1 MATCLLGGT
10 KTTPSKTLEEQC
22 MSWRINIS
30 TSPRQPQKKLE
41 IPLAGSR
48 WMWLGLPSR
57 LHPLCLSRAFHP
69 YVREQDRKKGGPT
82 ARGRRDRTSIPL
94 NSAVGYENPKS
105 LDRPITRFDLN
116 QKHNSEQA
124 DPDYR
129 PQSRPLLASKSL
141 PIWICATGSAK
152 CLMQFWPSN
161 GVRLVRRRHTKEGLN
176 LPCGT

>member
-69 YVREQDRKKGGPT
+69 YVREQDRK
-82 ARGRRDRTSIPL
+82 RGAQPPGAAATVL
-94 NSAVGYENPKS
+94 YSALHS
-105 LDRPITRFDLN
+105 A
-116 QKHNSEQA
+116 SEGSWPA
-124 DPDYR
+124 
-129 PQSRPLLASKSL
+129 PQSCTVHRT
-141 PIWICATGSAK
+141 TG
-152 CLMQFWPSN
+152 
-161 GVRLVRRRHTKEGLN
+161 
-176 LPCGT
+176 

>member
-1 MATCLLGGT
+1 MDPHPERGGLSIAKKT
-10 KTTPSKTLEEQC
+10 KTKDTCEVKEALETKKNLLCSTPSKTLEEQC

-82 ARGRRDRTSIPL
+82 ARGRRDRTVQCT
-94 NSAVGYENPKS
+94 A
-105 LDRPITRFDLN
+105 
-116 QKHNSEQA
+116 
-124 DPDYR
+124 
-129 PQSRPLLASKSL
+129 
-141 PIWICATGSAK
+141 
-152 CLMQFWPSN
+152 
-161 GVRLVRRRHTKEGLN
+161 
-176 LPCGT
+176 